1 MLNIYY
7 NVGEI
12 MDDNK
17 QQVPLFKQSVKKREK
32 FIGFIKYVTQAMS
45 DSNVPMASKAIT
57 YYILLSLFPA
67 VIIVGNL
74 IPLLRLDKPTVISYI
89 EFILPDDLHHYLLP
103 TIVKVLS
110 NSNRGILSVGIV
122 VALWAISRGLNI
134 VQMTMNEAYGLDVN
148 SLFVEKTFL
157 NYIIRR
163 GLAFFTTLMLLL
175 VGVAAI
181 VTFTFG
187 QVFLN
192 WLIPLLHVN
201 SRWLDEFARW
211 KWPFAIVIM
220 ILIVFA
226 LFYFLPNIR
235 LKFYYIITGT
245 IITSIGLLGLS
256 QLFSYYLKYFG
267 SAWDNYG
274 AIGAII
280 VFLLWVNMSVTIFLF
295 GNAIN
300 VAFAE
305 SLGGPYL
312 RKSTG
317 RLTSY
322 LQSHEKENN

>member
-1 MLNIYY
+1 M
-7 NVGEI
+7 EK
-12 MDDNK
+12 NK
-17 QQVPLFKQSVKKREK
+17 QQVPLFKQPISRKEKLTGFVKS
-32 FIGFIKYVTQAMS
+32 VTQAMT

-57 YYILLSLFPA
+57 YYILLALFPA
-67 VIIVGNL
+67 VIVVGNL

-110 NSNRGILSVGIV
+110 NSNKGILSVGII

-134 VQMTMNEAYGLDVN
+134 TQMTLNEAYGLDVN

-163 GLAFFTTLMLLL
+163 GLAFVTTVMLLMI
-175 VGVAAI
+175 GMAAI
-181 VTFTFG
+181 ITFTFG
-187 QVFLN
+187 QLFLN
-192 WLIPLLHVN
+192 WLIPLLRVN
-201 SRWLDEFARW
+201 SRILDEFTRW

-220 ILIVFA
+220 FLIVFA
-226 LFYFLPNIR
+226 LFYFLPNVH

-280 VFLLWVNMSVTIFLF
+280 VFLLWMNMSVTIFLF

-305 SLGGPYL
+305 SIGGPYL
-312 RKSTG
+312 RISTG

>member
-1 MLNIYY
+1 MEENT
-7 NVGEI
+7 
-12 MDDNK
+12 
-17 QQVPLFKQSVKKREK
+17 QQVPLFKRPITKHEK
-32 FIGFIKYVTQAMS
+32 LIGFVKYVTQAVS

-67 VIIVGNL
+67 VIVIGNL
-74 IPLLRLDKPTVISYI
+74 IPLLHLDKPTVISYI

-103 TIVKVLS
+103 TIIKVLS
-110 NSNRGILSVGIV
+110 SSNRGILSVGILV
-122 VALWAISRGLNI
+122 SLWAISRGLNI
-134 VQMTMNEAYGLDVN
+134 AQITMNEAYGLDVN

-163 GLAFFTTLMLLL
+163 GLAFVTTLMLI
-175 VGVAAI
+175 VIAVAAI
-181 VTFTFG
+181 ITFTFG
-187 QVFLN
+187 QLFLN
-192 WLIPLLHVN
+192 WLIPLLRVN
-201 SRWLDEFARW
+201 SRWIDEFTRW

-220 ILIVFA
+220 FLIMFA
-226 LFYFLPNIR
+226 LFYFLPNIH
-235 LKFYYIITGT
+235 LKLYYILTGT
-245 IITSIGLLGLS
+245 FIASVGILGLS

-267 SAWDNYG
+267 AAWDNYG

-305 SLGGPYL
+305 SFGGPYL
-312 RKSTG
+312 RISTG

>member
-1 MLNIYY
+1 M
-7 NVGEI
+7 EE
-12 MDDNK
+12 K
-17 QQVPLFKQSVKKREK
+17 QQQAPLFRQSITKKEK
-32 FIGFIKYVTQAMS
+32 LVGFIKFVTQSMT

-67 VIIVGNL
+67 IIIVGNL

-89 EFILPDDLHHYLLP
+89 EFILPDDLHHYLMP
-103 TIVKVLS
+103 TIIKVLS
-110 NSNRGILSVGIV
+110 SSNKGVLSIGIIL
-122 VALWAISRGLNI
+122 ALWAISRGLNI
-134 VQMTMNEAYGLDVN
+134 VQMTMNEAYGLDVS
-148 SLFVEKTFL
+148 SLFVEQTFL

-163 GLAFFTTLMLLL
+163 ALAFVTTLMLLV
-175 VGVAAI
+175 VGVMAI

-187 QVFLN
+187 QILLN
-192 WLIPLLHVN
+192 WLIPLLRIN
-201 SRWLDEFARW
+201 GRLLDEFMRW

-220 ILIVFA
+220 FMIVFA
-226 LFYFLPNIR
+226 LFYFLPNIH
-235 LKFYYIITGT
+235 LKASHLITGT
-245 IITSIGLLGLS
+245 VITSVGLLGLS

-300 VAFAE
+300 VGFAE
-305 SLGGPYL
+305 GFSGPLL

-322 LQSHEKENN
+322 LKSHEKENHQ

>member
-1 MLNIYY
+1 M
-7 NVGEI
+7 EE
-12 MDDNK
+12 NK
-17 QQVPLFKQSVKKREK
+17 QQVPLFKQPISKKDK
-32 FIGFIKYVTQAMS
+32 LVGFIKCVAQAVT
-45 DSNVPMASKAIT
+45 DSNIPMASKAIT

-74 IPLLRLDKPTVISYI
+74 IPLLHLDKPTVISYI

-103 TIVKVLS
+103 TIIKVLS
-110 NSNRGILSVGIV
+110 NSNRGVLSAGIV
-122 VALWAISRGLNI
+122 VSLWAISRGLNI
-134 VQMTMNEAYGLDVN
+134 AQMTMNEAYGLDIN

-163 GLAFFTTLMLLL
+163 GLAFVTTLMLL
-175 VGVAAI
+175 VIGVAAI

-187 QVFLN
+187 QLFLN
-192 WLIPLLHVN
+192 WLIPVLRIN
-201 SRWLDEFARW
+201 SRLLDEFTRW

-220 ILIVFA
+220 FLIMFA
-226 LFYFLPNIR
+226 LFYFLPNIH
-235 LKFYYIITGT
+235 LKLYYILTGT
-245 IITSIGLLGLS
+245 FIASVGILGLS

-267 SAWDNYG
+267 AAWDNYG

-312 RKSTG
+312 RISTG

>member
-1 MLNIYY
+1 M
-7 NVGEI
+7 E
-12 MDDNK
+12 DNK
-17 QQVPLFKQSVKKREK
+17 QQVPLFKQPISKREK
-32 FIGFIKYVTQAMS
+32 FVGFAKIVTQAVS
-45 DSNVPMASKAIT
+45 DSNLPMASKAIT

-67 VIIVGNL
+67 VIVVGNL

-103 TIVKVLS
+103 MIVKVLS
-110 NSNRGILSVGIV
+110 SSNKGILSIGIL

-134 VQMTMNEAYGLDVN
+134 AQMTMNEAYGLDVN

-163 GLAFFTTLMLLL
+163 GLAFLTTLMLL
-175 VGVAAI
+175 VIGVAAI

-187 QVFLN
+187 QLFLN
-192 WLIPLLHVN
+192 WLIPLLRVN
-201 SRWLDEFARW
+201 SRWIDEFTRW

-220 ILIVFA
+220 FLIMFA
-226 LFYFLPNIR
+226 LFYFLPNIH

-245 IITSIGLLGLS
+245 IITSIGILGLS

-305 SLGGPYL
+305 SFGGPYL
-312 RKSTG
+312 KISTG

>member
-1 MLNIYY
+1 MEEN
-7 NVGEI
+7 N
-12 MDDNK
+12 
-17 QQVPLFKQSVKKREK
+17 QQVPLFRQSISKKDKLVGFVK
-32 FIGFIKYVTQAMS
+32 IVTQSMT
-45 DSNVPMASKAIT
+45 DSNIPMASKAIT
-57 YYILLSLFPA
+57 YYILLALFPA

-89 EFILPDDLHHYLLP
+89 EFILPDDLHHYILP
-103 TIVKVLS
+103 TIIKVLS
-110 NSNRGILSVGIV
+110 NSNRGVLSIGIV
-122 VALWAISRGLNI
+122 VSLWAISRGLNI
-134 VQMTMNEAYGLDVN
+134 VQMTMNQGYGLDVS

-163 GLAFFTTLMLLL
+163 GLAFVTTLMLLL
-175 VGVAAI
+175 IGVAAI

-192 WLIPLLHVN
+192 WLIPILRIN
-201 SRWLDEFARW
+201 SRLLDEFTRW

-220 ILIVFA
+220 FLIVFA
-226 LFYFLPNIR
+226 LFYFLPNIH
-235 LKFYYIITGT
+235 LKFYYIVVGT
-245 IITSIGLLGLS
+245 IITSVGLLGLS

-300 VAFAE
+300 VGFAE
-305 SLGGPYL
+305 AYGGPFL
-312 RKSTG
+312 RISTG
-317 RLTSY
+317 RITSY

>member
-1 MLNIYY
+1 M
-7 NVGEI
+7 EE
-12 MDDNK
+12 NK
-17 QQVPLFKQSVKKREK
+17 QQVPLARKSVAKKDK
-32 FIGFIKYVTQAMS
+32 LIGFVKYVTQAVS
-45 DSNVPMASKAIT
+45 DSNIPMASKAIT
-57 YYILLSLFPA
+57 YYILLALFPA

-103 TIVKVLS
+103 TIIKVLS
-110 NSNRGILSVGIV
+110 NSNKGILSVGII

-163 GLAFFTTLMLLL
+163 ALAFVTTLMLLL
-175 VGVAAI
+175 IGVAAI

-187 QVFLN
+187 QLLLN
-192 WLIPLLHVN
+192 WLIPILRIN
-201 SRWLDEFARW
+201 STLIDAFSRW

-220 ILIVFA
+220 LMIVFA
-226 LFYFLPNIR
+226 LFYFLPNIH
-235 LKFYYIITGT
+235 LKFYYLIVGT
-245 IITSIGLLGLS
+245 FITSIGLLALS

-300 VAFAE
+300 VGFAE
-305 SLGGPYL
+305 LFSGPLL

-317 RLTSY
+317 KLTSY
-322 LQSHEKENN
+322 LKSHEKGE

>member
-1 MLNIYY
+1 M
-7 NVGEI
+7 EE
-12 MDDNK
+12 NK
-17 QQVPLFKQSVKKREK
+17 PAVPLFKQNIAKREK
-32 FIGFIKYVTQAMS
+32 LTGFIKYVTQAVT
-45 DSNVPMASKAIT
+45 DSNLPMASKTIT
-57 YYILLSLFPA
+57 YYILLSLFPM
-67 VIIVGNL
+67 IIVVGNL
-74 IPLLRLDKPTVISYI
+74 IPLLHMDKPTVVSYI
-89 EFILPDDLHHYLLP
+89 EFILPDDLHHYLMP

-110 NSNRGILSVGIV
+110 SSNKGILSVGIV

-134 VQMTMNEAYGLDVN
+134 AQMTMNEAYGLDVN

-163 GLAFFTTLMLLL
+163 GLAFVTTLLLIV

-187 QVFLN
+187 QLFLN
-192 WLIPLLHVN
+192 WLIPLLRVN
-201 SRWLDEFARW
+201 SRLLEEFTRW

-220 ILIVFA
+220 FLIMFA
-226 LFYFLPNIR
+226 LFYFLPNIH
-235 LKFYYIITGT
+235 LKFYYILTGT
-245 IITSIGLLGLS
+245 VITSIGVLGLS

-300 VAFAE
+300 VAFAQAI
-305 SLGGPYL
+305 GGPYL
-312 RKSTG
+312 RISTG

-322 LQSHEKENN
+322 MQSHEKEKN

>member
-1 MLNIYY
+1 MEENT
-7 NVGEI
+7 
-12 MDDNK
+12 
-17 QQVPLFKQSVKKREK
+17 QQVPLFKQPISKREK
-32 FIGFIKYVTQAMS
+32 LIGFVKNVTQAMT

-57 YYILLSLFPA
+57 YYILLALFPM

-74 IPLLRLDKPTVISYI
+74 IPLLHLDKPTVIGYI

-110 NSNRGILSVGIV
+110 NSNKGILSIGII
-122 VALWAISRGLNI
+122 VALWAVSRGLNI
-134 VQMTMNEAYGLDVN
+134 AQMTLNQAYGLDVS

-163 GLAFFTTLMLLL
+163 GLAFVTTLMLLL
-175 VGVAAI
+175 IGVVAI

-192 WLIPLLHVN
+192 WLIPLLRIN
-201 SRWLDEFARW
+201 GRLLDEFTRW

-220 ILIVFA
+220 FLIVFA
-226 LFYFLPNIR
+226 LFYFLPNVH
-235 LKFYYIITGT
+235 LKLYYILTGT

-305 SLGGPYL
+305 SIGGPYM
-312 RKSTG
+312 RISTG

>member
-1 MLNIYY
+1 MM
-7 NVGEI
+7 EK
-12 MDDNK
+12 NK
-17 QQVPLFKQSVKKREK
+17 QQVPLFKQPISRKEKLTGFVKS
-32 FIGFIKYVTQAMS
+32 VTQAMT

-57 YYILLSLFPA
+57 YYILLALFPA
-67 VIIVGNL
+67 VIVVGNL

-110 NSNRGILSVGIV
+110 NSNKGILSVGII

-134 VQMTMNEAYGLDVN
+134 TQMTLNEAYGLDVN

-163 GLAFFTTLMLLL
+163 GLAFVTTVMLLMI
-175 VGVAAI
+175 GMAAI
-181 VTFTFG
+181 ITFTFG
-187 QVFLN
+187 QLFLN
-192 WLIPLLHVN
+192 WLIPLLRVN
-201 SRWLDEFARW
+201 SRILDEFTRW

-220 ILIVFA
+220 FLIVFA
-226 LFYFLPNIR
+226 LFYFLPNVH

-280 VFLLWVNMSVTIFLF
+280 VFLLWMNMSVTIFLF

-305 SLGGPYL
+305 SIGGPYL
-312 RKSTG
+312 RISTG

>member
-1 MLNIYY
+1 M
-7 NVGEI
+7 EEK
-12 MDDNK
+12 K
-17 QQVPLFKQSVKKREK
+17 QQVPLFKRPISRREK
-32 FIGFIKYVTQAMS
+32 LVEFIKYMTQAIS
-45 DSNVPMASKAIT
+45 DSNLPMASKAIT

-67 VIIVGNL
+67 IIVFGNL
-74 IPLLRLDKPTVISYI
+74 IPLLHLDKPTVISYI
-89 EFILPDDLHHYLLP
+89 EFILPDDLHHYFLP
-103 TIVKVLS
+103 TIIKVLS
-110 NSNRGILSVGIV
+110 SSNRGILSVGILV
-122 VALWAISRGLNI
+122 SLWAISRGLNI
-134 VQMTMNEAYGLDVN
+134 AQMTMNEAYGLDVN
-148 SLFVEKTFL
+148 NLFVEKTFL

-163 GLAFFTTLMLLL
+163 GLAFFTTLMLLMI
-175 VGVAAI
+175 GVAAI
-181 VTFTFG
+181 ITFTFG
-187 QVFLN
+187 QLFLN
-192 WLIPLLHVN
+192 WLIPLLRVN
-201 SRWLDEFARW
+201 SRWIDEFTRW

-220 ILIVFA
+220 FLIMFA
-226 LFYFLPNIR
+226 LFYFLPNVH

-245 IITSIGLLGLS
+245 VITSVGVLGLS

-305 SLGGPYL
+305 SIGGPYL
-312 RKSTG
+312 RISTG

>member
-1 MLNIYY
+1 M
-7 NVGEI
+7 EK
-12 MDDNK
+12 NK
-17 QQVPLFKQSVKKREK
+17 QQVPLFKQPISRKEKLTGFVKS
-32 FIGFIKYVTQAMS
+32 VTQAMT
-45 DSNVPMASKAIT
+45 DSNIPMASKAIT
-57 YYILLSLFPA
+57 YYILLALFPA
-67 VIIVGNL
+67 VIVVGNL

-110 NSNRGILSVGIV
+110 NSNKGILSVGII

-134 VQMTMNEAYGLDVN
+134 TQMTLNEAYGLDVN

-163 GLAFFTTLMLLL
+163 GLAFVTTVMLLMI
-175 VGVAAI
+175 GMAAI
-181 VTFTFG
+181 ITFTFG
-187 QVFLN
+187 QLFLN
-192 WLIPLLHVN
+192 WLIPLLRVN
-201 SRWLDEFARW
+201 SRILDEFTRW

-220 ILIVFA
+220 FLIVFA
-226 LFYFLPNIR
+226 LFYFLPNVH

-280 VFLLWVNMSVTIFLF
+280 VFLLWMNMSVTIFLF

-305 SLGGPYL
+305 SIGGPYL
-312 RKSTG
+312 RISTG

>member
-1 MLNIYY
+1 M
-7 NVGEI
+7 EEE
-12 MDDNK
+12 K
-17 QQVPLFKQSVKKREK
+17 QQVPLFKRPISKKDK
-32 FIGFIKYVTQAMS
+32 LIGFIKYVTQAMS
-45 DSNVPMASKAIT
+45 DSNVPMASKAVT

-67 VIIVGNL
+67 VIVVGNL

-89 EFILPDDLHHYLLP
+89 EFILPDDLHHYILP
-103 TIVKVLS
+103 TIIKVLS
-110 NSNRGILSVGIV
+110 SSNKGVLSIGIV

-134 VQMTMNEAYGLDVN
+134 AQITMNEAYGLDVN

-163 GLAFFTTLMLLL
+163 GLAFVMTLMSLAI
-175 VGVAAI
+175 GVAAI
-181 VTFTFG
+181 ITFTFG

-192 WLIPLLHVN
+192 WLIPLLRIN
-201 SRWLDEFARW
+201 SRLLDEFTRW

-220 ILIVFA
+220 FLIVFA
-226 LFYFLPNIR
+226 LFYFLPSIH

-295 GNAIN
+295 GNALN

-305 SLGGPYL
+305 SIGGPYL
-312 RKSTG
+312 RISTG